1 MTTTAFVPGTRMTP
15 EEYDAM
21 LSKMSPEEL
30 RLHSW
35 YAQFPNGEE
44 LQLNYRIHCDVS
56 KAISECDVRKIAHA
70 LQRAIA
76 NRAWEQLP
84 EYPGNEVF
92 GKVEHLSFIQW
103 VEGKLH
109 RSPSELVRVLSGH
122 LPDPD
127 EAGAA
132 VLCVIDEIQ
141 AEDPDTLRSM
151 LRKPAEANLP
161 SLRQVVD
168 SKAEQCNGKWTQ
180 VATHLSDITAGKVGG
195 HNPKGTDGKF
205 TVAPSGGASDDTK
218 SANRTPKS
226 ERERQRIRYRGLKDN
241 PAKCAELGIT
251 TEGAQAAFDAMC
263 NSVTIPLAEVARIA
277 GFKENPRKRIELA
290 GALDPAKVAAKLLDF
305 FGRDKAAA
313 IAAALTEA
321 LTQ

>member
-180 VATHLSDITAGKVGG
+180 VATHLSDITAGKVGARSG
-195 HNPKGTDGKF
+195 DQHWKNKSHNTPPDG
-205 TVAPSGGASDDTK
+205 VLSQPSKCQPT
-218 SANRTPKS
+218 N